1 MSHDL
6 YASWVT
12 AELSSL
18 FKSDTEIL
26 FKGQS
31 ISSSQIT
38 SFANRESGRRWP
50 IPDGRIS
57 ISLDLKE
64 IEVALEL
71 KRTNEG
77 LHGVL
82 TATGQSQA
90 YLKKGYDISVIAVPD
105 EYVSYENPGP
115 YLKALL
121 DSVNPNSNIV
131 VVTYSPPDETK
142 PSPFK
147 GRLTIHRDISFDR
160 ASINASRVREFNANK
175 ASTQWAHLREG
186 SSDAHCFFKYLQIA
200 KNVSATENYC
210 EKMYVSAELQS
221 ACDLINPNISAIKF
235 LSNASGEALHDY
247 IWRKYWF
254 DYVIT
259 SDMQKIWKTNALGQ
273 KEAINFDS
281 KLKSDANTYKKF
293 FGGKSN
299 STKNKL
305 VEALNSGSSSKDIL
319 KAASGEASKKI
330 LQLDANNKIDL
341 STISFE
347 ELAWIIFALNIH
359 HRAHSFREDVDSG
372 LSHIGMLEDD
382 GRPSDSGYRFVDI
395 SERTN
400 DCYSGN
406 AFQLYGKAIL
416 TEGQLASFLH
426 YVHRI
431 SDEIFSNDP
440 LFSSTRIIEND
451 TIKFNH
457 EEYLLAVKSV
467 MARDLCVIN
476 LAAERGGVSRKPF
489 QAELAILQKL
499 EIIPKARHK
508 RFRLGGG
515 LMINWPKLSEYFEI

>member
-12 AELSSL
+12 AELSSI
-18 FKSDTEIL
+18 FKSDTDIL
-26 FKGQS
+26 FKDLGVT
-31 ISSSQIT
+31 SQQVT
-38 SFANRESGRRWP
+38 SFANRESGRAWP

-57 ISLDLKE
+57 ISIDSTE

-105 EYVSYENPGP
+105 QYDSYENPGL
-115 YLKALL
+115 YLKDLL
-121 DSVNPNSNIV
+121 NSIDPNSNIV
-131 VVTYSPPDETK
+131 VITYSPPDETK

-147 GRLTIHRDISFDR
+147 SKLTIHRNISFDWN
-160 ASINASRVREFNANK
+160 SIDSSREREFTSSN

-200 KNVSATENYC
+200 KSVSATENYT
-210 EKMYVSAELQS
+210 EDMYVATELET
-221 ACDLINPNISAIKF
+221 ACNIINPNISANKF
-235 LSNASGEALHDY
+235 LSNATGESLHDK

-259 SDMQKIWKTNALGQ
+259 KEMQVIWDTNASGQ
-273 KEAINFDS
+273 KVAINFES
-281 KLKSDANTYKKF
+281 KLKSDANTFKKF

-305 VEALNSGSSSKDIL
+305 VGALNSCTSSTDVFNAGNTKT
-319 KAASGEASKKI
+319 KEKVT
-330 LQLDANNKIDL
+330 QLVNNNKIDL
-341 STISFE
+341 STIGFE
-347 ELAWIIFALNIH
+347 ELAWIIFAINIH
-359 HRAHSFREDVDSG
+359 HRAHSFREDIDSG

-382 GRPSDSGYRFVDI
+382 GRPSESGYRFVDI

-400 DCYSGN
+400 DCYSGK

-426 YVHRI
+426 YIHRI
-431 SDEIFSNDP
+431 SDDFFANDP
-440 LFSSTRIIEND
+440 LFSSRGVIENG

-457 EEYLLAVKSV
+457 EDYLLAVKRV
-467 MARDLCVIN
+467 MAEELCVIN
-476 LAAERGGVSRKPF
+476 LAAERGGASRKPF

-499 EIIPKARHK
+499 GVISSTGRK

-515 LMINWPKLSEYFEI
+515 LMINWPKLSEYLEN

>member
-12 AELSSL
+12 AELSSI

-26 FKGQS
+26 FRDQS
-31 ISSSQIT
+31 ITYSKIT
-38 SFANRESGRRWP
+38 SFANRESGRVWP
-50 IPDGRIS
+50 IPDGRV
-57 ISLDLKE
+57 SLSVDSNE

-105 EYVSYENPGP
+105 QYDSYENPGL
-115 YLKALL
+115 YLTELL
-121 DSVNPNSNIV
+121 DSVDPNSNIV
-131 VVTYSPPDETK
+131 VITYSPPDETK

-147 GRLTIHRDISFDR
+147 GKLTIHRNISFD
-160 ASINASRVREFNANK
+160 SNSVDSSRVREFNSTK

-186 SSDAHCFFKYLQIA
+186 SSDAHCFFKYLQVA
-200 KNVSATENYC
+200 KSVSATESYS
-210 EKMYVSAELQS
+210 EAMYVAPELEA
-221 ACDLINPNISAIKF
+221 ACNTINSNISAIKF
-235 LSNASGEALHDY
+235 LSNATGETLHDD

-254 DYVIT
+254 DYVVT
-259 SDMQKIWKTNALGQ
+259 PEMQVIWDTNPSGQ
-273 KEAINFDS
+273 KEPVNFES
-281 KLKSDANTYKKF
+281 KLKSDVHTYKKF
-293 FGGKSN
+293 FGGRID

-305 VEALNSGSSSKDIL
+305 VNALNSCTTSIDVFNAGNGKT
-319 KAASGEASKKI
+319 KEKVR
-330 LQLDANNKIDL
+330 QLVRDNKIDL
-341 STISFE
+341 STIGFE
-347 ELAWIIFALNIH
+347 ELAWIIFAINIH
-359 HRAHSFREDVDSG
+359 HRAHSFREDIDSG

-400 DCYSGN
+400 DCYSGK

-426 YVHRI
+426 YIHRI
-431 SDEIFSNDP
+431 SDEIFANDP
-440 LFSSTRIIEND
+440 LFSSERVIEND

-457 EEYLLAVKSV
+457 EEYLLAVKGV
-467 MARDLCVIN
+467 MADELCVIN
-476 LAAERGGVSRKPF
+476 LAAERGGTSRKPF

-499 EIIPKARHK
+499 GITSSAGRK

-515 LMINWPKLSEYFEI
+515 LMINWPKLSEFLES